1 MDQHHYLQKTITDR
15 LNEMIESR
23 FELIRNVQFL
33 DTLGIENKTSS
44 HYYIGHC
51 IEAIAETVITQ
62 LCETLT
68 RQWANGTPARV
79 TVDSGL
85 YKVIS
90 DRSREN
96 AIRDYFIRHQEGD
109 LNGDKQLVAVYLSHV
124 DFERIAQ
131 SIQDQITYLEAGGL
145 AMLAASVVDEFGLR
159 YLDRRNPFSVK
170 NGWIICESY
179 APNWNHSF
187 DSHRQTRYAHI
198 LSSFRFIREDAG
210 VDLEPSF
217 EAYVG
222 AVRQLSYDRPKIE
235 SRTVFGKGSSL
246 QIACFKE
253 KIEYRFTRSAFE
265 AIAAFLMLNG
275 FESQAGDVLARLN
288 TLQAA

>member
-1 MDQHHYLQKTITDR
+1 MDQPNQLKENITDR

-23 FELIRNVQFL
+23 FELIKNAQFL
-33 DTLGIENKTSS
+33 SILGIENKTSS
-44 HYYIGHC
+44 YYYIHNC
-51 IEAIAETVITQ
+51 IEAVAEGVITQ
-62 LCETLT
+62 LCEKLT
-68 RQWANGTPARV
+68 RQWANGTPARI
-79 TVDSGL
+79 TVDNSL
-85 YKVIS
+85 YKLAS
-90 DRSREN
+90 DRYRDN
-96 AIRDYFIRHQEGD
+96 PIRDYFIRHQDGE
-109 LNGDKQLVAVYLSHV
+109 LERDKQLVDVYLSHV

-131 SIQDQITYLEAGGL
+131 SIQEQINHLEGEGL
-145 AMLAASVVDEFGLR
+145 AMLAASLADEFGLR

-246 QIACFKE
+246 QIACFKD